1 MYIGFM
7 YSMCAF
13 GPVCGFLLGA
23 YLLSHNVD
31 TFSTEIHINNIGNN
45 FKKDQEMFSTFIL
58 GMHGIRQN
66 RSNFLHIPSCFSDS
80 SDRRWIGMWWG
91 GFLICGASLIV
102 ISIPFFFFPKELKVS
117 LEYLAKG
124 KH

>member
-31 TFSTEIHINNIGNN
+31 TFSTDIHINKLGNLSNINLDIIFTITENDSLLKYLLNHNN
-45 FKKDQEMFSTFIL
+45 TFCLLFQQIPLTGDGQE
-58 GMHGIRQN
+58 
-66 RSNFLHIPSCFSDS
+66 C
-80 SDRRWIGMWWG
+80 G
-91 GFLICGASLIV
+91 GVDF
-102 ISIPFFFFPKELKVS
+102 
-117 LEYLAKG
+117 
-124 KH
+124 